1 MADKPKGTSENKP
14 KFIVLCGPTGVG
26 KSRVPKEI
34 FGLNEEAYTKI
45 EIDSLIVQNKFY
57 KESINKLWQDKGK
70 LIQDTIDGDSVDAKQ
85 KLTEE
90 FNDVYYYVKKFKVPC
105 LDDKNEE
112 TSKLNC
118 ENLHDKM
125 LADAINRGVTIVLE
139 INGNNNFDWLLK
151 HDDKEEDKE
160 ASTVLFKNEHRE
172 KLRTN
177 YDIVICYLSHPY
189 ESLLEANKSRF
200 LKDIRS
206 CNKEECNARLGN
218 SLLIN
223 TYNTSVRDIYK
234 VYQLLFE
241 EGFFKKFNIDVRFYV
256 RTIVGDIF
264 EDGVLVGKE
273 YRYDR
278 LNNIRR
284 YQQSFGTLLVPPIQ
298 DERIGVSDSFKWSAL
313 PGDARNGGRKTKKQ
327 KAKSKKQKAKSKK
340 QKAKSKKKKAKR
352 KKAKSKKQKA
362 KNIKN

>member
-1 MADKPKGTSENKP
+1 MADKPEGTSEEKP

-26 KSRVPKEI
+26 KSKAPKAI
-34 FGLNEEAYTKI
+34 FGLKEEGKDFTKI

-57 KESINKLWQDKGK
+57 KKSINKLWQDKGK
-70 LIQDTIDGDSVDAKQ
+70 LILDTIEQGSEADKQ
-85 KLTEE
+85 QLTDE
-90 FNDVYYYVKKFKVPC
+90 FNRVYYEVKKFKIPC

-118 ENLHDKM
+118 EKLHDKM

-151 HDDKEEDKE
+151 HDDKE

-177 YDIVICYLSHPY
+177 YDIKICYLSHPY
-189 ESLLEANKSRF
+189 KSLLEANKSRF

-206 CNKEECNARLGN
+206 CNEDECNARLGN

-223 TYNTSVRDIYK
+223 TYNTSVQGIYS
-234 VYQLLFE
+234 VYQELLAENFFE
-241 EGFFKKFNIDVRFYV
+241 KFNIDVSFYV
-256 RTIVGDIF
+256 RRI
-264 EDGVLVGKE
+264 VGKE
-273 YRYDR
+273 HKYDR
-278 LNNIRR
+278 LLDFDR
-284 YQQSFGTLLVPPIQ
+284 YKDSFGSFFLPQIQ
-298 DERIGVSDSFKWSAL
+298 DEHLGLVSSSFNWKSLPRDSRFDEIAHE
-313 PGDARNGGRKTKKQ
+313 GRGGRKKQ

-340 QKAKSKKKKAKR
+340 QKAKSKKQKAK
-352 KKAKSKKQKA
+352 KQKSKKA